1 MVIRRVGPLS
11 CAKVAGLLYLILG
24 FIFGA
29 LISLF
34 ALGGSFAADQGAGTL
49 GSMVF
54 GAGAIVILPICYA
67 FFGFV
72 MTLIMASLFNV
83 VVGITGGI
91 EVDAS

>member
-24 FIFGA
+24 FVFGA
-29 LISLF
+29 IISLF
-34 ALGGSFAADQGAGTL
+34 AAGGSFFPNGAGGTF
-49 GSMVF
+49 GSMAF

-67 FFGFV
+67 VFGFV
-72 MTLIMASLFNV
+72 MTFVMASLFNLI
-83 VVGITGGI
+83 VGITGGI

>member
-1 MVIRRVGPLS
+1 LS

-29 LISLF
+29 FVSLF
-34 ALGGSFAADQGAGTL
+34 AVGGSLAADQPAGTL
-49 GSMVF
+49 GSMLF

-67 FFGFV
+67 LFGFV
-72 MTLIMASLFNV
+72 MTFIMAALFNV
-83 VVGITGGI
+83 IVGITGGI